1 MSYIQFDKK
10 HLTNLSFAL
19 QKEFVRT
26 NRSGSYA
33 SSSVIGCNTRKYHGL
48 LVVPQPNFG
57 GINHVLLSSLD
68 LTVIQ
73 HDASFNLA
81 IHKYKGGE
89 YNPKGHKYMREYI
102 TDPIPKITYR
112 VGGVVLSVES
122 IFSEKKASMFM
133 KYTLIEATSK
143 TIFRIKPLL
152 AFRNIHDLTRANT
165 EAVSSY
171 EPIKNGI
178 KMQMYPGFT
187 PLYLQFSKA
196 VDYVHHPDWYTD
208 FEYMKEIKRGYA
220 GHEDLLAPGDFEF
233 VIKKG
238 ESVIIQASI
247 EEGNPTTFSRQFN
260 FQLKKRVARDSFKN
274 NLINAA
280 QQFIIKENKNTEIAA
295 GLPWYGSWGRDTFI
309 ALPGLTL
316 ALGER
321 KLFLDITDTWV
332 KKIKG
337 GFFPNKN
344 KDLKTDFYS
353 ADTSLWFFWA
363 LQKFIFYT
371 NDAEMVW
378 KKYGST
384 MLSVLQAYKKGNPEI
399 GIHLDEDGLI
409 YAAKENVPLT
419 WMDAV
424 LFGKAVT
431 PRYGY
436 TVEINALWYN
446 AIAFY
451 QDLEAQFSKQKT
463 STTFPID
470 LDLIGKRF
478 LEKFTDI
485 KHNYLA
491 DFTNENETSWDVR
504 PNMLIAAS
512 LPFSPLLNEKKKFIL
527 DVVKQE
533 LLTPRGIRSLSPK
546 NPKYKSKYEGNI
558 EIRDNSYHNGAVWP
572 WLLIPYADVLTSLY
586 GKSAMAELQAIVNR
600 FEGVMAEHGIGS
612 VSELYNG
619 DPPFEGKGGVSQA
632 WSVAAILSLMNI
644 LEKENNNQKN
654 SQL

>member
-1 MSYIQFDKK
+1 
-10 HLTNLSFAL
+10 
-19 QKEFVRT
+19 
-26 NRSGSYA
+26 
-33 SSSVIGCNTRKYHGL
+33 
-48 LVVPQPNFG
+48 
-57 GINHVLLSSLD
+57 
-68 LTVIQ
+68 
-73 HDASFNLA
+73 
-81 IHKYKGGE
+81 
-89 YNPKGHKYMREYI
+89 
-102 TDPIPKITYR
+102 
-112 VGGVVLSVES
+112 
-122 IFSEKKASMFM
+122 M

-384 MLSVLQAYKKGNPEI
+384 MLSVLQAYKKGNPDI
-399 GIHLDEDGLI
+399 GIRLDEDGLI

-491 DFTNENETSWDVR
+491 DFTNENEISWDVR